1 MKKLIVASNNENKI
15 KEIKSILKD
24 MNLEVCSLKDEGINI
39 DVEETGTTFIEN
51 AFLKAKAIFDLK
63 SDCYVL
69 ADDSGL
75 SVEYLNGEP
84 GIYSARYSGEHGN
97 DKKNNQKLLEKL
109 KGVPREKRNGK
120 FICAMVL
127 ILDYDK
133 CIKVQGEVEG
143 VILEE
148 ITGEGGFGY
157 DPLFYVEEFKKSF
170 GEITKE
176 EKNSISH
183 RAKALKKL
191 KEELKVAIDKNDI

>member
-75 SVEYLNGEP
+75 SIKYLNGEP

-97 DKKNNQKLLEKL
+97 DKKNNERLLEKL
-109 KGVPREKRNGK
+109 KGIPKEERGGK

-127 ILDYDK
+127 VLDHNK

-143 VILEE
+143 TILEE
-148 ITGEGGFGY
+148 LTGNGGFGY

-170 GEITKE
+170 GEMTKE

-191 KEELKVAIDKNDI
+191 KEELKAAIG